1 MTILIIG
8 GGIQGI
14 TTGIVLESLG
24 HDTIIK
30 TEYIPYD
37 DGIDGDEIHS
47 LATNYAAASVY
58 PTKVQHHKTMDALL
72 EEANICFGKLMDTN
86 LRSSISEQIHFGL
99 SEEAHDIKCED
110 KAPKDCHDIER
121 YPGKVPKRE
130 NKDINGVY
138 YKEYFVEMPEYV
150 PNLYDTY
157 KNLGGTVIKEKVSKE
172 DVIDNDYD
180 YSINCTGYWSRE
192 LFNDKSMKAKR
203 GHIVKLKH
211 RKLRNYLGDNF
222 AYTYETDDN
231 KSVYMYSRKNNIL
244 FGGTKQPGTPNPESE
259 EWNGEKSRNT
269 IRIDEKEVP
278 ERVIKV
284 NEEILSNYLNIDFDR
299 ENYNIT
305 YGYRPYRE
313 KGVRIEKDGDIIHNY
328 GHGGSGVTLSWSSA
342 REAYELLEQ
351 DEISAEKM
359 MKEVVSSID

>member
-24 HDTIIK
+24 HDTVIK

-58 PTKVQHHKTMDALL
+58 PTKVQHHKTMEELL
-72 EEANICFGKLMDTN
+72 QEANICFGELMDTHFS
-86 LRSSISEQIHFGL
+86 SSISEQIHFGL
-99 SEEAHDIKCED
+99 SEANNINCED
-110 KAPKDCHDIER
+110 KAPKDCYDIER

-130 NKDINGVY
+130 KKHISGVY
-138 YKEYFVEMPEYV
+138 YQEYFVEMPEYV
-150 PNLYDTY
+150 PNLYKTY
-157 KNLGGTVIKEKVSKE
+157 KNLGGKVVKEKVSENDIKN
-172 DVIDNDYD
+172 NDYE

-203 GHIVKLKH
+203 GHIVKYEY

-222 AYTYETDDN
+222 AYTYEPDDCD
-231 KSVYMYSRKNNIL
+231 SVYMYSRNDNIL
-244 FGGTKQPGTPNPESE
+244 FGGTKQPGTPDPDSE
-259 EWNGEKSRNT
+259 EWNGEKSRIT
-269 IRIDEKEVP
+269 IRIDGKEVP
-278 ERVIKV
+278 KRVIEV
-284 NEEILSNYLNIDFDR
+284 NEEILGNYLNIDFDR

-313 KGVRIEKDGDIIHNY
+313 KGIRIEKDGDIIHNY

-342 REAYELLEQ
+342 KEVYEILAQE
-351 DEISAEKM
+351 EISTEKM
-359 MKEVVSSID
+359 MKEVASSID